1 MKTVIIS
8 GYFSPLHG
16 GHLDLIQGSA
26 ALGDRLVVI
35 VNNDAQQLIKKGKII
50 MDQDSRVRLMQA
62 LRDVDEVVLSTDQE
76 LPVVET
82 MKAIATDPKYSD
94 DELIYAQGG
103 DRDSDK
109 VNPETAV
116 CEKYGIA
123 TMYGVGTDIRG
134 VKKVDSSTRIA
145 QSLGLLD

>member
-16 GHLDLIQGSA
+16 GHLDLLEGAA

-35 VNNDAQQLIKKGKII
+35 VNNDAQQLIKKGKVV
-50 MDQDSRVRLMQA
+50 MDQESRVRLMKA
-62 LRDVDEVVLSTDQE
+62 LRVVDDVILSTDEE
-76 LPVVET
+76 LPVVKT
-82 MKAIATDPKYSD
+82 MEALATDPAYAS
-94 DELIYAQGG
+94 DELVYAQGG

-109 VNPETAV
+109 VNPEVEV
-116 CEKYGIA
+116 CERHGIA
-123 TMYGVGTDIRG
+123 IMYGVGTDIRG

-145 QSLGLLD
+145 RSLGLLD